1 MRLTF
6 RPHNRKNR
14 KSVGFMARMSSPTGR
29 RVLSRR
35 RAKGRDKLS
44 I

>member
-14 KSVGFMARMSSPTGR
+14 RSVGFMARMSSPTGR

-35 RAKGRDKLS
+35 RAKGRDKLT

>member
-14 KSVGFMARMSSPTGR
+14 RSVGFMSRMSSPTGR

-35 RAKGRDKLS
+35 RAKGRDKLT